1 MVETVIQAQ
10 NQERTSSSAYS
21 HRMLKSSRLPI
32 IILIVG
38 TLVSYVLLGS
48 IPGFVGIDDYY
59 HSRVATQIIDQGS
72 LRLSFPW
79 LPLTL
84 LNPDQFVD
92 HHLLYHIYLAPWM
105 VFAGIAGVK
114 LAQSFILGAIT
125 VVFWALLRYLQVR
138 FASVWTV
145 GLLAVSSPFLYRMLM
160 IRTQAAAVLLL
171 LITLHI
177 LFRQRYRWLIIAAF
191 AFTWLYNG
199 FVLLPAIV
207 ALFTL
212 SLWITD
218 RKIEWRPL
226 AFALAGTALGL
237 IINPYFP
244 QNIAFIINH
253 LGEKVDIVSS
263 VRVGSEWYP
272 YTTGALLEHSLG
284 ALLAMVLGILAGSFR
299 KTGRDRVETT
309 LLLIALLMLYMLF
322 RSRRFIEYFSAFS
335 LMYCAVACGRAGSMW
350 RDLPGFT
357 HRPLVVFSRRIA
369 IAVVI
374 VVFGFSTISNVYND
388 IQNSADITYMAGAAA
403 WLEENTPPG
412 TLVFQTDW
420 DDFTRLFYHNLHNVY
435 LVGLDPTYLQIAN
448 PFLWNQWVAITQGLV
463 DRPSVLI
470 RETFGATY
478 VVSDTR
484 HDDFAQRADADPDM
498 QLVYRDSNS
507 LIWQIMAA
515 E

>member
-1 MVETVIQAQ
+1 MVETVIKAQ
-10 NQERTSSSAYS
+10 NQEHTSSSAYS
-21 HRMLKSSRLPI
+21 RRLLKRWRLPV
-32 IILIVG
+32 IILIMG
-38 TLVSYVLLGS
+38 TLVSYGLLGS

-59 HSRVATQIIDQGS
+59 HSRIATQIIDQGS
-72 LRLSFPW
+72 LRLHFPW

-114 LAQSFILGAIT
+114 LAQSFILGAIA
-125 VVFWALLRYLQVR
+125 VVFWSLLRYLQVG
-138 FASVWTV
+138 FAAVWTV

-171 LITLHI
+171 LITLHL
-177 LFRQRYRWLIIAAF
+177 LFRQRYRWLMIVAF

-199 FVLLPAIV
+199 FILLPAIA

-212 SLWITD
+212 SFWITD
-218 RKIEWRPL
+218 RKLEWRPL
-226 AFALAGTALGL
+226 AFALVGTTLGL

-244 QNIAFIINH
+244 QNIAFIVNH

-299 KTGRDRVETT
+299 KTGRDRIETT
-309 LLLIALLMLYMLF
+309 LLLIALLMVYMLF
-322 RSRRFIEYFSAFS
+322 RSRRFIEYFPAFS
-335 LMYCAVACGRAGSMW
+335 LLYCAAACGRNGFMW
-350 RDLPGFT
+350 RDLPDVARRQLG
-357 HRPLVVFSRRIA
+357 VFLPRIA
-369 IAVVI
+369 IAVI
-374 VVFGFSTISNVYND
+374 LVFFSFSTVSSVYRD
-388 IQNSADITYMAGAAA
+388 IQNGADLAYMSGASA
-403 WLEENTPPG
+403 WLQENTPPG

-478 VVSDTR
+478 IVSDTQ
-484 HDDFAQRADADPDM
+484 HAEFAQRADADPDM

-507 LIWQIMAA
+507 LIWQIIPA